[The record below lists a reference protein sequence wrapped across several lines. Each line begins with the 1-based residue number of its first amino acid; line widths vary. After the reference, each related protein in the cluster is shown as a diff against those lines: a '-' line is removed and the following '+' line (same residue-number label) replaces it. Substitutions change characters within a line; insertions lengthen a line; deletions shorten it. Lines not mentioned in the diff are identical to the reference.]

1 MIGLR
6 STILV
11 SLTVNLIFGGVWDW
25 HVYGHEISMWQLLGV
40 AMIMIGL
47 LVILNVQR
55 EVYTSWNAS
64 KRVIDTVDDIGE
76 KMRIDLI
83 IQ

>member
-1 MIGLR
+1 MMMIGL
-6 STILV
+6 
-11 SLTVNLIFGGVWDW
+11 
-25 HVYGHEISMWQLLGV
+25 M
-40 AMIMIGL
+40 
-47 LVILNVQR
+47 VILNVQR

-64 KRVIDTVDDIGE
+64 KRVLDTVDDVGE